1 MPNLGGEEE
10 KEAVTIKVPSE
21 DAAPK
26 SPSKKS
32 GKKSTAS
39 KEGAEDDG
47 LVRSLLRD
55 CLGGGGTCARRVT
68 RFEYTSFLPCVNT
81 PLTST
86 PPPPHTRPT
95 LTYYQSDEDRLLKE
109 NLELCVERA
118 QDSDDA
124 IAAAALETMA
134 KTIRESTS
142 TMTSVP
148 KPLKFLRP
156 HYDTLVALHA
166 TIFAAGKATAP
177 AAADILSVLAMTMA
191 EEGLNM
197 SLRYRLA
204 GVSPDIGSWGHEY
217 VRNMAGEI
225 GQMYAE
231 ITTGEEEEGEGN
243 AATAALPSP
252 TIAKLEVSDF
262 IFHFSV

>member
-86 PPPPHTRPT
+86 PPPSAHAPHTH
-95 LTYYQSDEDRLLKE
+95 L
-109 NLELCVERA
+109 
-118 QDSDDA
+118 
-124 IAAAALETMA
+124 
-134 KTIRESTS
+134 
-142 TMTSVP
+142 
-148 KPLKFLRP
+148 
-156 HYDTLVALHA
+156 
-166 TIFAAGKATAP
+166 
-177 AAADILSVLAMTMA
+177 LSV
-191 EEGLNM
+191 
-197 SLRYRLA
+197 R
-204 GVSPDIGSWGHEY
+204 
-217 VRNMAGEI
+217 
-225 GQMYAE
+225 
-231 ITTGEEEEGEGN
+231 
-243 AATAALPSP
+243 
-252 TIAKLEVSDF
+252 
-262 IFHFSV
+262 